1 MSDKAPN
8 RDQAEY
14 WSSAEGAKWVDHQ
27 AFFDGSMA
35 PVLERLLAAADLRA
49 GQHVLDIGCG
59 TGASTL
65 AAAAMVGPEGKVTG
79 LDISPLMLARA
90 RERAAQAGIDNVAF
104 IEGDAQT
111 HAFSPASID
120 ALISRF
126 GVMFFSDP
134 VAAFANMAR
143 ALKPRAR
150 LTFIAW
156 GPMAENP
163 WFALP
168 LAAAAARLGAPE
180 PPPPH
185 APGPM
190 AFSDQAHVSDILARA
205 GLSEITVQEVR
216 LAFTPPGDVAS
227 LADFLT
233 HVGPAARIIAAKQ
246 GSAADARAIT
256 ADIRA
261 ALAPFA
267 GADGVRVPALLNLFS
282 ARRPQP

>member
-65 AAAAMVGPEGKVTG
+65 AAAAMVGPEG
-79 LDISPLMLARA
+79 
-90 RERAAQAGIDNVAF
+90 NVAF